1 MPRLDK
7 YRIVIFDHNSF
18 IIFHKERQCKS
29 LSKFLYLNACHVV
42 KKSNIAQGK
51 TNSVTSSRNDI

>member
-1 MPRLDK
+1 MIL
-7 YRIVIFDHNSF
+7 
-18 IIFHKERQCKS
+18 HKERQCKT

-51 TNSVTSSRNDI
+51 TNSVTSSSNDI